1 MGCYLLFR
9 FLINETNPSPTSRIP
24 FGTFGVFFFLLDDD
38 VTASPYCYCDGDE
51 EQRAGEIIEITSS
64 PEPEGVV
71 DTTPTLV
78 VGHFEGLETLL
89 EIPPLPETPP
99 AGPSLAPEEREQA
112 PSVGLNLDPSQSSR
126 RLDGGERGANSSKRS
141 STLSLEEL
149 EESDSKFKVGVE
161 SLEARLEGIKRKK
174 QLQAFGASPFETAKG
189 ELVTSIGENSQF
201 RVGLLLSL
209 DVKCPLTGKRE
220 ALEKT
225 IEAILKCQGKPTD
238 SLASLLDL
246 KCDLEDPEKLE
257 TALRPYLG
265 RLGRFFKK

>member
-99 AGPSLAPEEREQA
+99 AGPSLALEEREQA
-112 PSVGLNLDPSQSSR
+112 PSVGLNLDPS
-126 RLDGGERGANSSKRS
+126 
-141 STLSLEEL
+141 
-149 EESDSKFKVGVE
+149 
-161 SLEARLEGIKRKK
+161 
-174 QLQAFGASPFETAKG
+174 
-189 ELVTSIGENSQF
+189 
-201 RVGLLLSL
+201 
-209 DVKCPLTGKRE
+209 
-220 ALEKT
+220 
-225 IEAILKCQGKPTD
+225 
-238 SLASLLDL
+238 
-246 KCDLEDPEKLE
+246 
-257 TALRPYLG
+257 
-265 RLGRFFKK
+265 

>member
-1 MGCYLLFR
+1 M
-9 FLINETNPSPTSRIP
+9 
-24 FGTFGVFFFLLDDD
+24 
-38 VTASPYCYCDGDE
+38 
-51 EQRAGEIIEITSS
+51 
-64 PEPEGVV
+64 
-71 DTTPTLV
+71 
-78 VGHFEGLETLL
+78 
-89 EIPPLPETPP
+89 
-99 AGPSLAPEEREQA
+99 
-112 PSVGLNLDPSQSSR
+112 
-126 RLDGGERGANSSKRS
+126 
-141 STLSLEEL
+141 
-149 EESDSKFKVGVE
+149 EESDSKFTVGVE
-161 SLEARLEGIKRKK
+161 SLEALLEGIKRKK
-174 QLQAFGASPFETAKG
+174 QLQAFGASPFETAKA